1 MWKCQGNKV
10 TLLKS
15 SRGLHCSNHA
25 TLCKLRQTN
34 RPIPVVEENTSE
46 MSGKTPFDLEPADVK
61 KDRHKSIKCILFSN
75 FLSATGFSI
84 LLSTMWPYLR
94 EQTDPSYK
102 KDLGYVVAA
111 FSVGQVIGA
120 PFWGNYCVKR
130 PYAET
135 MHLTI
140 IMRLLGNML
149 YFFITVLPLGH
160 AGKFHVFL
168 ASRLLTGFGAG
179 SMAVCNA
186 YIAGG
191 TYLPERAHFL
201 GLLGATGG
209 LGFVVG
215 YAIGSGL
222 GKLPTFHI
230 SEYFVIDFMNAP
242 ALLAALLCVVNIII
256 LICSFEEHIVFGDTK
271 KKTSKNGNSQAPGT
285 PSDANSIQN
294 GDDSPPIPKE
304 KPNRDVFAVVA
315 LLLVYFGNMFVM
327 SLGETLA
334 VPLTMDEYNWKPQ
347 SAVVYNGI
355 IAAATGVQS
364 VVVFTQAKTVAAKIG
379 DRNTLMLGLVLI
391 FLADLA
397 GVPYSGDPLD
407 PPNNATNT
415 FCLEDWCQNTPRLS
429 LAQYLCS
436 VVLFNF
442 GFPFAA
448 VMTFT
453 IYSKVLG
460 PFHQGPLMGLLNAC
474 GSLARVFGPMV
485 ITNCYSYGGPLIIY
499 LGSAGLAAVV
509 LLFTF
514 GTYSRLVPYGTRQT
528 TMGYHRI

>member
-1 MWKCQGNKV
+1 MAPIIDPKV
-10 TLLKS
+10 LKS
-15 SRGLHCSNHA
+15 ERKPLLQNH
-25 TLCKLRQTN
+25 KEMGEVRDGSG
-34 RPIPVVEENTSE
+34 PIPVVEENTSE

-201 GLLGATGG
+201 GLLGATGVRTLWG
-209 LGFVVG
+209 
-215 YAIGSGL
+215 A
-222 GKLPTFHI
+222 HI
-230 SEYFVIDFMNAP
+230 APKRILIRNARH
-242 ALLAALLCVVNIII
+242 VVNRY
-256 LICSFEEHIVFGDTK
+256 
-271 KKTSKNGNSQAPGT
+271 Q
-285 PSDANSIQN
+285 
-294 GDDSPPIPKE
+294 SP
-304 KPNRDVFAVVA
+304 
-315 LLLVYFGNMFVM
+315 M
-327 SLGETLA
+327 SST
-334 VPLTMDEYNWKPQ
+334 
-347 SAVVYNGI
+347 
-355 IAAATGVQS
+355 
-364 VVVFTQAKTVAAKIG
+364 
-379 DRNTLMLGLVLI
+379 
-391 FLADLA
+391 
-397 GVPYSGDPLD
+397 
-407 PPNNATNT
+407 
-415 FCLEDWCQNTPRLS
+415 
-429 LAQYLCS
+429 
-436 VVLFNF
+436 
-442 GFPFAA
+442 FAA
-448 VMTFT
+448 F
-453 IYSKVLG
+453 VLKNVTG
-460 PFHQGPLMGLLNAC
+460 
-474 GSLARVFGPMV
+474 
-485 ITNCYSYGGPLIIY
+485 YLIWIE
-499 LGSAGLAAVV
+499 
-509 LLFTF
+509 
-514 GTYSRLVPYGTRQT
+514 
-528 TMGYHRI
+528 